1 MEKLLDSNTISQVDV
16 VTTLRSFIE
25 ENNTMFSGVWID
37 YLYDFVSE
45 LTGISQDTLN
55 EYVNAE

>member
-1 MEKLLDSNTISQVDV
+1 MEKLLDINTISQVDV
-16 VTTLRSFIE
+16 VTTLKDFVN
-25 ENNTMFSGVWID
+25 ENDTMFSGVWID

-45 LTGISQDTLN
+45 LTGISQDMLN

>member
-1 MEKLLDSNTISQVDV
+1 MNKLLDMPTISEADIVN
-16 VTTLRSFIE
+16 TLKDFVN
-25 ENNTMFSGVWID
+25 ENDTMFSGVWVY

-55 EYVNAE
+55 EICK